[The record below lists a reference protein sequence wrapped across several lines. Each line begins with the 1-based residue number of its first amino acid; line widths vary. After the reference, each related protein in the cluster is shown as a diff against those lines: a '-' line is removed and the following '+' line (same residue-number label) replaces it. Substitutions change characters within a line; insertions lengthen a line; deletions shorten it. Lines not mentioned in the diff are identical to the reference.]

1 MVGNGGVVFFR
12 FFSLSLTWVNQAQ
25 VRKGRV
31 RHGEAY
37 ELNQTGGSSESER
50 WGHGGNKQH
59 GHVAVHPGVHPCVH
73 PEQVSKCAQ

>member
-1 MVGNGGVVFFR
+1 M
-12 FFSLSLTWVNQAQ
+12 VNQAQ

-37 ELNQTGGSSESER
+37 ELNQTVGAMAEDQSWFWVVGRWGSESER
-50 WGHGGNKQH
+50 WGHGGNNKQQ
-59 GHVAVHPGVHPCVH
+59 GHVAVHPCVH